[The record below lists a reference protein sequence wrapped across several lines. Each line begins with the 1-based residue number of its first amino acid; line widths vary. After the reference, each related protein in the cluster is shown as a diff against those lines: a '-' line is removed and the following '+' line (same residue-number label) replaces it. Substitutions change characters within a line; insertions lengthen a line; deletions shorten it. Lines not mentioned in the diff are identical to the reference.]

1 MIGPVNQSA
10 YDSVAG
16 FAVKKC
22 PAELFDLLDD
32 LVSNHLHLQRKIG
45 SYSPD
50 QYVDLL
56 DALNES
62 IIESRELRTLPKEVC
77 KSASSEI
84 IGHLSQIMSKP
95 KCLHNND
102 IYCRVVQ
109 ASKKETI
116 SVTHRD
122 EYFHRITPGSK
133 FGANEESIKMWI
145 PLFCPSETAL
155 GVVPHS
161 HKDYSHG
168 NATYQLEKGKLS
180 FQTPHKCSD
189 LTPIT
194 VKLGHC
200 LIFPSMLIHG
210 SIGGG
215 ALDPLRISIEISP
228 VLFK

>member
-1 MIGPVNQSA
+1 MIEPVNQSA

-32 LVSNHLHLQRKIG
+32 LVSNHLKLQRKIG
-45 SYSPD
+45 LYSPD

-84 IGHLSQIMSKP
+84 IGHLSQIMPKP

-102 IYCRVVQ
+102 IYCRIVQ

-122 EYFHRITPGSK
+122 EYFHRITPGWE
-133 FGANEESIKMWI
+133 FCDNEESIKVWI

-155 GVVPHS
+155 GIVPHS
-161 HKDYSHG
+161 HKDFSHG
-168 NATYQLEKGKLS
+168 NATYQLKKGKLS

-189 LTPIT
+189 LTPIN
-194 VKLGHC
+194 VKLGNC

-210 SIGGG
+210 SLGGG
-215 ALDPLRISIEISP
+215 ALDPLRISVEISP
-228 VLFK
+228 VLYK